1 MKNKL
6 LVGSL
11 MLLALGLSPGLQAS
25 ENDCFPACAE
35 PAKSAVTIETPTE
48 VKLKPEA
55 IIAPRESASEPLP
68 TKSCESNNLVQKA
81 EALNDKVKPI
91 RELVGYVRS
100 PQGLAIKLV
109 NDHIVK
115 IPAWIGYAMDP
126 IGSIKHRAI
135 DEVRTRAKNT
145 LAVGKD
151 CDAAPVI
158 VPFDEAINS
167 KASI

>member
-35 PAKSAVTIETPTE
+35 PAKLAVTIETPAE
-48 VKLKPEA
+48 VKLEPVT
-55 IIAPRESASEPLP
+55 IIAPRELAIEPVP
-68 TKSCESNNLVQKA
+68 TKSCDTNNLVQKA
-81 EALNDKVKPI
+81 EELNDKVKPI

-145 LAVGKD
+145 LAVGND
-151 CDAAPVI
+151 CGAAPVI
-158 VPFDEAINS
+158 VPLDEAINS